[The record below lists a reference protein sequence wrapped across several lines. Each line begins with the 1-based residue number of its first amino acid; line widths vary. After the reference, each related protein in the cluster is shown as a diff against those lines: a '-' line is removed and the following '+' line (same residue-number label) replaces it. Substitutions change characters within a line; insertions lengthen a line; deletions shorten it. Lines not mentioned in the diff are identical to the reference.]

1 MVSCDGGFGEPK
13 CWMACA
19 NERFVPWRAGGG
31 GGGGGGGTLAGP
43 GGGTTRGG
51 GGAGGFSAPTAACSW

>member
-31 GGGGGGGTLAGP
+31 GGGGGTLAGP

-51 GGAGGFSAPTAACSW
+51 GGAGGVSAPTAACSL

>member
-31 GGGGGGGTLAGP
+31 GGGGGTLAGP

-51 GGAGGFSAPTAACSW
+51 GGAGGVWASTAACTL

>member
-31 GGGGGGGTLAGP
+31 GGGGGTLAGP

-51 GGAGGFSAPTAACSW
+51 GGAGGVWAPTAACTL